1 MEGRALFEMLG
12 GLPPLIDGE
21 RIYSLPVRSLILKK
35 IYPHTKVLARCTPE
49 HKLAFLLA
57 IQSVEGCS
65 VAYTGDGLNDVAALK
80 QANVSFC
87 MGVSGCEVAKD
98 AASII
103 ILDDNFNSV
112 YNAVLWGRNIL
123 QNVRKFL
130 QFQLC
135 VNIVCV
141 SFVFIGGAT
150 LGNSPFSVTQLLW
163 VNMIMDTFAAIAI
176 ATEPPSKEFKD
187 LNLDDKSSKYD
198 KIIQPVMWRNIL
210 VQAAY

>member
-1 MEGRALFEMLG
+1 
-12 GLPPLIDGE
+12 
-21 RIYSLPVRSLILKK
+21 
-35 IYPHTKVLARCTPE
+35 
-49 HKLAFLLA
+49 
-57 IQSVEGCS
+57 
-65 VAYTGDGLNDVAALK
+65 
-80 QANVSFC
+80 

-187 LNLDDKSSKYD
+187 LNLDDKSSKFD

>member
-1 MEGRALFEMLG
+1 
-12 GLPPLIDGE
+12 
-21 RIYSLPVRSLILKK
+21 
-35 IYPHTKVLARCTPE
+35 
-49 HKLAFLLA
+49 
-57 IQSVEGCS
+57 
-65 VAYTGDGLNDVAALK
+65 
-80 QANVSFC
+80 

-141 SFVFIGGAT
+141 SIVFIGGAT

-176 ATEPPSKEFKD
+176 ATEPPSK
-187 LNLDDKSSKYD
+187 
-198 KIIQPVMWRNIL
+198 
-210 VQAAY
+210 